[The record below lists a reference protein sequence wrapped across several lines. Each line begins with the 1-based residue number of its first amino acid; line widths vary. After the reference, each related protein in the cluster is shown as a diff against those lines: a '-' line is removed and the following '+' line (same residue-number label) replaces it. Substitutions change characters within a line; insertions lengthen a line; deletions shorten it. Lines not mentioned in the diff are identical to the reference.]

1 MNTKIADEIKE
12 YLIKNGD
19 RKIYP
24 DNLIAFTDFVEKD
37 RAKQL
42 FLYNVGVSFIHELI
56 QKETALRTKLS
67 ENLDLYKRTGN
78 MQMYERTFDLWNKQ
92 NLVLWDLKDILCR
105 MGIDVD

>member
-1 MNTKIADEIKE
+1 MNTEIAEEIKE
-12 YLIKNGD
+12 YLIENGD

-24 DNLIAFTDFVEKD
+24 DNLIAFTDFVEED
-37 RAKQL
+37 RTKQL

-67 ENLDLYKRTGN
+67 ENLDLYKSTEN

-92 NLVLWDLKDILCR
+92 NLVVWDLKDILCR
-105 MGIDVD
+105 MGVDVD